1 MIYNIYKRILGG
13 YIMANIMDL
22 NSPFAT
28 STNKLYLAV
37 WNLNND
43 NKYELIGQIDEIESL
58 LIVYKYVS
66 ISTFTLTVPY
76 TPQVSSYLQVDNML
90 TIHSPETLGVENTES
105 FIIAT
110 KKLEESNGVV
120 TLQVSGKNPLFWL
133 SNRLCLLPNYGF
145 TDTTP
150 EVIAKTYV
158 ANNCAQ
164 YAPTQRQ
171 YPNLT
176 TAPVQG
182 LGAPITFTNTE
193 DYPTILE
200 VCETVLNARNL
211 GQNVTFNL
219 STQTFQYNVFGGAD
233 RTINHSQNSAVVFSP
248 NLNNLQSQS
257 YTHSISNFANVVY
270 VYGQIGD
277 TTETVIV
284 GEASGFNR
292 YETSTSGTLEQGSA
306 VTLTKNNYKEVFTV
320 IGENTLVTQAE
331 TKNLIGT
338 IQLSSDFQLNIDFS
352 LGDSVTYLNNEW
364 GIQENVMIR
373 ELRLQYSTNGFI
385 AQASLGYPLPTLE
398 DKLGVTLS

>member
-1 MIYNIYKRILGG
+1 
-13 YIMANIMDL
+13 MANIMDL

-37 WNLNND
+37 WNLNNA

-66 ISTFTLTVPY
+66 VSTFTLTVPY
-76 TPQVSSYLQVDNML
+76 TPQVSSYLQVNNML
-90 TIHSPETLGVENTES
+90 TIHSPETLGVENTEP
-105 FIIAT
+105 FIITT

-133 SNRLCLLPNYGF
+133 SKRLCLLPNYGF

-233 RTINHSQNSAVVFSP
+233 RTINQSQNSAVVFSP

-292 YETSTSGTLEQGSA
+292 YETSASGTLEQGSA
-306 VTLTKNNYKEVFTV
+306 VTLTKNNYKEVFSV

>member
-1 MIYNIYKRILGG
+1 
-13 YIMANIMDL
+13 MANIMDL

-37 WNLNND
+37 WNLNNN

-66 ISTFTLTVPY
+66 VSTFTLTVPY
-76 TPQVSSYLQVDNML
+76 TPEVSSYLQVDNML

-105 FIIAT
+105 FIITT
-110 KKLEESNGVV
+110 KKLDESNGVV

-193 DYPTILE
+193 DYPTILD

-233 RTINHSQNSAVVFSP
+233 RTINQSQNSAVVFSP

-373 ELRLQYSTNGFI
+373 ELRLQYATNGFI

>member
-1 MIYNIYKRILGG
+1 
-13 YIMANIMDL
+13 MANIMDL
-22 NSPFAT
+22 NSRFAT

-37 WNLNND
+37 WNLNNY

-66 ISTFTLTVPY
+66 VSTFTLTVPY
-76 TPQVSSYLQVDNML
+76 TPQVSSYLQVNNML
-90 TIHSPETLGVENTES
+90 TIHSPETLGVENTEP
-105 FIIAT
+105 FIITT

-133 SNRLCLLPNYGF
+133 TKRQCLLPNYGF

-182 LGAPITFTNTE
+182 LGTPITFTNTE

-219 STQTFQYNVFGGAD
+219 STQTFQYNVFNGAD
-233 RTINHSQNSAVVFSP
+233 RTINQSQNSAVVFSP

-352 LGDSVTYLNNEW
+352 LGDSVTYLNNQW

>member
-1 MIYNIYKRILGG
+1 MST
-13 YIMANIMDL
+13 IMDL

-37 WNLNND
+37 WSLNDD
-43 NKYELIGQIDEIESL
+43 NTYQLIGQIDEIESL

-66 ISTFTLTVPY
+66 VSTFTLTVPY
-76 TPQVSSYLQVDNML
+76 TPEASSYLQVNYML

-105 FIIAT
+105 FIITT
-110 KKLEESNGVV
+110 KKLNESNGVV

-133 SNRLCLLPNYGF
+133 NNRLCLLPDYGF

-164 YAPTQRQ
+164 YATFERK

-176 TAPVQG
+176 TAPNQNIG
-182 LGAPITFTNTE
+182 TGITFTNTE
-193 DYPTILE
+193 DYPTILT
-200 VCETVLNARNL
+200 VCETVLNSENL
-211 GQNVTFNL
+211 GQNITFNL
-219 STQTFQYNVFGGAD
+219 NTQQFQYNVFQGTD
-233 RTINHSQNSAVVFSP
+233 RTINQTTNSAVVLSP

-257 YTHSISNFANVVY
+257 YTHSITNFANVVY
-270 VYGQIGD
+270 VYGQIKE
-277 TTETVIV
+277 TTETVVV
-284 GEASGFNR
+284 GGGIGFNR

-306 VTLTKNNYKEVFTV
+306 VTLTENNYKEVFTI

-352 LGDSVTYLNNEW
+352 LGDSVTYLNTDW

-373 ELRLQYSTNGFI
+373 ELRLQYSNNGFI

>member
-1 MIYNIYKRILGG
+1 
-13 YIMANIMDL
+13 MANIMDL

-66 ISTFTLTVPY
+66 VSTFTLTVPY
-76 TPQVSSYLQVDNML
+76 TPEVSSYLQVNYML
-90 TIHSPETLGVENTES
+90 TIHSPETLGVENTEP
-105 FIIAT
+105 FIITT

-133 SNRLCLLPNYGF
+133 TKRQCLLPNYGF

-182 LGAPITFTNTE
+182 LGTPITFTNTE
-193 DYPTILE
+193 DLPTILE

-219 STQTFQYNVFGGAD
+219 STQTFQYNVFNGAD
-233 RTINHSQNSAVVFSP
+233 RTINQSQNSPVVFSP

-331 TKNLIGT
+331 TKNLIAT

-364 GIQENVMIR
+364 GVKENVMIR

>member
-1 MIYNIYKRILGG
+1 
-13 YIMANIMDL
+13 MANIMDL

-37 WNLNND
+37 WNWNNN

-66 ISTFTLTVPY
+66 VSTFTLTVPY
-76 TPQVSSYLQVDNML
+76 TPKVSSYLQVNYML
-90 TIHSPETLGVENTES
+90 TIHSPETLGVENTEP
-105 FIIAT
+105 FIITT
-110 KKLEESNGVV
+110 KKLDESNGVV

-219 STQTFQYNVFGGAD
+219 STQTFQYNVFQGAD
-233 RTINHSQNSAVVFSP
+233 RTINQSQNSAVVFSP

>member
-1 MIYNIYKRILGG
+1 
-13 YIMANIMDL
+13 MANIMDL

-66 ISTFTLTVPY
+66 VSTFTLTVPY
-76 TPQVSSYLQVDNML
+76 TPEVSSYLQVDNML

-105 FIIAT
+105 FIITT

-233 RTINHSQNSAVVFSP
+233 RTINQSQNSAVVFSP

-352 LGDSVTYLNNEW
+352 LGDSVTYLNSEW

>member
-1 MIYNIYKRILGG
+1 
-13 YIMANIMDL
+13 MANIMDL

-37 WNLNND
+37 WNLNNA

-66 ISTFTLTVPY
+66 VSTFTLTVPY
-76 TPQVSSYLQVDNML
+76 TPQVSSYLQVNNML
-90 TIHSPETLGVENTES
+90 TIHSPETLGVENTEP
-105 FIIAT
+105 FIITT

-133 SNRLCLLPNYGF
+133 SKRLCLLPNYGF

-182 LGAPITFTNTE
+182 LGDPITFTNTE
-193 DYPTILE
+193 DYATILD
-200 VCETVLNARNL
+200 VCETALNARNL

-219 STQTFQYNVFGGAD
+219 STQTFQYNVFAGAD
-233 RTINHSQNSAVVFSP
+233 RTINQSQNSAVVFSP

>member
-1 MIYNIYKRILGG
+1 
-13 YIMANIMDL
+13 MASIMDL

-66 ISTFTLTVPY
+66 VSTFTLTVPY
-76 TPQVSSYLQVDNML
+76 TPEVSSYLQVDNML

-105 FIIAT
+105 FIITT

-233 RTINHSQNSAVVFSP
+233 RTINQSENSAVVFSP

-306 VTLTKNNYKEVFTV
+306 VTLTKNNYQEVFTV

>member
-1 MIYNIYKRILGG
+1 
-13 YIMANIMDL
+13 MANIMDL

-66 ISTFTLTVPY
+66 VSTFTLTVPY
-76 TPQVSSYLQVDNML
+76 TPQVSSYLQINYML
-90 TIHSPETLGVENTES
+90 TIHSPETLGVENTEP
-105 FIIAT
+105 FIITT

-133 SNRLCLLPNYGF
+133 TKRQCLLPNYGF

-182 LGAPITFTNTE
+182 LGTPITFTNTE
-193 DYPTILE
+193 QSPTILE

-219 STQTFQYNVFGGAD
+219 STQTFQYNVLAGED
-233 RTINHSQNSAVVFSP
+233 RTINQSQNSAVVFSP

-331 TKNLIGT
+331 TKNLIAT

-364 GIQENVMIR
+364 GIQENLMIR

>member
-1 MIYNIYKRILGG
+1 
-13 YIMANIMDL
+13 MANIMDL

-76 TPQVSSYLQVDNML
+76 TPEVSSYLQVDNML

-105 FIIAT
+105 FIITT

-133 SNRLCLLPNYGF
+133 SNHLCLLPNYGF

-233 RTINHSQNSAVVFSP
+233 RTINQSQNSAVVFSP

-292 YETSTSGTLEQGSA
+292 YETSTSGTLEQGST

-352 LGDSVTYLNNEW
+352 LGDSVTYLNNQW

>member
-1 MIYNIYKRILGG
+1 
-13 YIMANIMDL
+13 MANIMDL

-37 WNLNND
+37 WNWNNN

-66 ISTFTLTVPY
+66 VSTFTLTVPY
-76 TPQVSSYLQVDNML
+76 TPKVSSYLQVNYML

-105 FIIAT
+105 FIITT

-233 RTINHSQNSAVVFSP
+233 RTINQRQNSAVVFSP

>member
-1 MIYNIYKRILGG
+1 MES
-13 YIMANIMDL
+13 IMDL
-22 NSPFAT
+22 NSLFAT

-66 ISTFTLTVPY
+66 VSTFTLTVPY
-76 TPQVSSYLQVDNML
+76 TPEVSSYLQVDNML

-105 FIIAT
+105 FIITT

-193 DYPTILE
+193 DYPTILD

-219 STQTFQYNVFGGAD
+219 STQTFQYNVFNGAD
-233 RTINHSQNSAVVFSP
+233 RTINQSQNSAVVFSP

-270 VYGQIGD
+270 VYGQIGN

-306 VTLTKNNYKEVFTV
+306 VTLTENNYKEVFTV

-364 GIQENVMIR
+364 GVKENVMIR

-385 AQASLGYPLPTLE
+385 AQASLGYPLPSLE

>member
-1 MIYNIYKRILGG
+1 
-13 YIMANIMDL
+13 MANIMDL
-22 NSPFAT
+22 NTPFAT
-28 STNKLYLAV
+28 STNKLYLGV

-66 ISTFTLTVPY
+66 VSTFTLTVPY
-76 TPQVSSYLQVDNML
+76 TPEVSSYLQVDNML

-105 FIIAT
+105 FIITT

-233 RTINHSQNSAVVFSP
+233 RTINQSQNSAVVFSP

>member
-1 MIYNIYKRILGG
+1 MST
-13 YIMANIMDL
+13 IMDL

-66 ISTFTLTVPY
+66 VSTFTLTVPY
-76 TPQVSSYLQVDNML
+76 TPQVSSYLQVNYML
-90 TIHSPETLGVENTES
+90 TIHSPETLGVENTEP
-105 FIIAT
+105 FIITT

-133 SNRLCLLPNYGF
+133 TKRQCLLPNYGF

-182 LGAPITFTNTE
+182 LGTPITFTNTE
-193 DYPTILE
+193 DLPTILE

-219 STQTFQYNVFGGAD
+219 STQTFQYNVFNGAD
-233 RTINHSQNSAVVFSP
+233 RTINQSQNSPVVFSP

-331 TKNLIGT
+331 TKNLIAT

-364 GIQENVMIR
+364 GVKENVMIR

>member
-1 MIYNIYKRILGG
+1 
-13 YIMANIMDL
+13 MANIMDL

-37 WNLNND
+37 WNLNNN

-66 ISTFTLTVPY
+66 VSTFTLTVPY
-76 TPQVSSYLQVDNML
+76 TPEVSSYLQVDNML
-90 TIHSPETLGVENTES
+90 TIHSPETLGVENTEP
-105 FIIAT
+105 FIITT

-133 SNRLCLLPNYGF
+133 SKRLCLLPNYGF

-164 YAPTQRQ
+164 YAPAQRQ

-182 LGAPITFTNTE
+182 LGTPITFTNTE
-193 DYPTILE
+193 DYPTILD

-233 RTINHSQNSAVVFSP
+233 RTINQSQNSAVVFSP

>member
-1 MIYNIYKRILGG
+1 
-13 YIMANIMDL
+13 MANIMDL

-66 ISTFTLTVPY
+66 VSTFTLTVPY
-76 TPQVSSYLQVDNML
+76 TPEVSSYLQVDNMI

-105 FIIAT
+105 FIITT

-233 RTINHSQNSAVVFSP
+233 RTINQSQNSAVVFSP

>member
-1 MIYNIYKRILGG
+1 
-13 YIMANIMDL
+13 MANIMDL

-66 ISTFTLTVPY
+66 VSTFTLTVPY
-76 TPQVSSYLQVDNML
+76 TPQVSRYLQVDNML
-90 TIHSPETLGVENTES
+90 TIHSPETLGVENTEP
-105 FIIAT
+105 FIITT

-133 SNRLCLLPNYGF
+133 SKRLCLLPNYGF

-182 LGAPITFTNTE
+182 LGDPITFTNTE

-219 STQTFQYNVFGGAD
+219 STQTFQYNVFEGTD
-233 RTINHSQNSAVVFSP
+233 RTINQSQNSAVVFSP

-306 VTLTKNNYKEVFTV
+306 VTLTKNNYKEVFSV

-364 GIQENVMIR
+364 GLQENVMIR

>member
-1 MIYNIYKRILGG
+1 
-13 YIMANIMDL
+13 MANIMDL

-66 ISTFTLTVPY
+66 VSTFTLTVPY

-105 FIIAT
+105 FIITT

-182 LGAPITFTNTE
+182 LGDPITFTNTE

-200 VCETVLNARNL
+200 ICETVLNARNL

-219 STQTFQYNVFGGAD
+219 STQTFQYNVFEGAD
-233 RTINHSQNSAVVFSP
+233 RTINQSQNSAVVFSP
-248 NLNNLQSQS
+248 SLNNLQSQS

-352 LGDSVTYLNNEW
+352 LGDSVTYLNNQW

>member
-1 MIYNIYKRILGG
+1 
-13 YIMANIMDL
+13 MANIMDL

-37 WNLNND
+37 WNWNNN

-66 ISTFTLTVPY
+66 VSTFTLTVPY
-76 TPQVSSYLQVDNML
+76 TPQVSSYLQVNNML
-90 TIHSPETLGVENTES
+90 TIHSPETLGVENTEP
-105 FIIAT
+105 FIITT

-233 RTINHSQNSAVVFSP
+233 RTINQSQNSAVVFSP

>member
-1 MIYNIYKRILGG
+1 
-13 YIMANIMDL
+13 MANIMDL

-66 ISTFTLTVPY
+66 VSTFTLTVPY
-76 TPQVSSYLQVDNML
+76 TPQVSSYLQVNNML
-90 TIHSPETLGVENTES
+90 TIHSPQTLGVENTES
-105 FIIAT
+105 FIITT

-133 SNRLCLLPNYGF
+133 SKRLCLLPNYGF

-193 DYPTILE
+193 DYPTILD

-219 STQTFQYNVFGGAD
+219 STQTFQYNVFAGVD
-233 RTINHSQNSAVVFSP
+233 RTINQSQNSAVVFSP

-306 VTLTKNNYKEVFTV
+306 VTLTKNNYKEVFSV

>member
-1 MIYNIYKRILGG
+1 
-13 YIMANIMDL
+13 MANIMDL
-22 NSPFAT
+22 NSRFAT

-37 WNLNND
+37 WNLNNY

-66 ISTFTLTVPY
+66 VSTFTLTVPY
-76 TPQVSSYLQVDNML
+76 TPQVSSYLQVNNML
-90 TIHSPETLGVENTES
+90 TIHSPETLGVENTEP
-105 FIIAT
+105 FIITT

-133 SNRLCLLPNYGF
+133 SKRLCLLPNYGF

-182 LGAPITFTNTE
+182 LGDPITFTNTE
-193 DYPTILE
+193 DYPTILD

-219 STQTFQYNVFGGAD
+219 STQTFQYNVFEGAD
-233 RTINHSQNSAVVFSP
+233 RTINQSQNSAVVFSP

-306 VTLTKNNYKEVFTV
+306 VTLTKNNYKEVFSV

>member
-1 MIYNIYKRILGG
+1 
-13 YIMANIMDL
+13 MANIMDL

-37 WNLNND
+37 WNLNNA

-66 ISTFTLTVPY
+66 VSTFTLTVPY
-76 TPQVSSYLQVDNML
+76 TPQVSSYLQVNNML
-90 TIHSPETLGVENTES
+90 TIHSPETVGVENTEP
-105 FIIAT
+105 FIITT

-133 SNRLCLLPNYGF
+133 TKRQCLLPNYGF

-182 LGAPITFTNTE
+182 LGTPITFTNTE

-219 STQTFQYNVFGGAD
+219 STQTFQYNVFNGTD
-233 RTINHSQNSAVVFSP
+233 RTINQSQNSAVVFSP

-292 YETSTSGTLEQGSA
+292 YETSTSGTLEQGST

-352 LGDSVTYLNNEW
+352 LGDSVTYLNNQW

>member
-1 MIYNIYKRILGG
+1 
-13 YIMANIMDL
+13 MANIMDL

-37 WNLNND
+37 WNLNNA

-66 ISTFTLTVPY
+66 VSTFTLTVPY
-76 TPQVSSYLQVDNML
+76 TPQVSSYLQVNNML
-90 TIHSPETLGVENTES
+90 TIHSPETLGVENTEP
-105 FIIAT
+105 FIITT

-133 SNRLCLLPNYGF
+133 SKRMCLLPNYGF

-182 LGAPITFTNTE
+182 LGTPITFTNTE

-200 VCETVLNARNL
+200 ICETVLNARNL

-219 STQTFQYNVFGGAD
+219 STQTFQYNVFNGAD
-233 RTINHSQNSAVVFSP
+233 RTIKQSQNSAVVFSP

-306 VTLTKNNYKEVFTV
+306 VTLTKNNYKEVFSV

>member
-1 MIYNIYKRILGG
+1 
-13 YIMANIMDL
+13 MANIMDL

-37 WNLNND
+37 WNLNNN

-66 ISTFTLTVPY
+66 VSTFTLTVPY
-76 TPQVSSYLQVDNML
+76 TPQVSSYLQVNNML
-90 TIHSPETLGVENTES
+90 TIHSPETLGVENTEP
-105 FIIAT
+105 FIITT

-133 SNRLCLLPNYGF
+133 SKRMCLLPNYGF

-182 LGAPITFTNTE
+182 LGTPITFTNTE

-219 STQTFQYNVFGGAD
+219 STQTFQYNVFNGAD
-233 RTINHSQNSAVVFSP
+233 RTINQSQNSAVVFSP

-292 YETSTSGTLEQGSA
+292 YETSTSGTLEQGST

>member
-1 MIYNIYKRILGG
+1 
-13 YIMANIMDL
+13 MANIMDL
-22 NSPFAT
+22 NTPFAT
-28 STNKLYLAV
+28 STNKLYLGV

-66 ISTFTLTVPY
+66 ASTFTLTVPY
-76 TPQVSSYLQVDNML
+76 TPEVSSYLQVDNML

-105 FIIAT
+105 FIITT

-233 RTINHSQNSAVVFSP
+233 RTINQSQNSAVVFSP

>member
-1 MIYNIYKRILGG
+1 
-13 YIMANIMDL
+13 MANIMDL

-37 WNLNND
+37 WNLNNA

-66 ISTFTLTVPY
+66 VSTFTLTVPY
-76 TPQVSSYLQVDNML
+76 TPQVSSYLQVNNML
-90 TIHSPETLGVENTES
+90 TIHSPETLGVENTEP
-105 FIIAT
+105 FIITT

-133 SNRLCLLPNYGF
+133 SKRMCLLPNYGF

-233 RTINHSQNSAVVFSP
+233 RTINQSQNSAVVFSP

-352 LGDSVTYLNNEW
+352 LGDSVTYLNTEW

>member
-1 MIYNIYKRILGG
+1 
-13 YIMANIMDL
+13 MANIMDL

-66 ISTFTLTVPY
+66 VSTFTLTVPY
-76 TPQVSSYLQVDNML
+76 TPEVSSYLQVDNML
-90 TIHSPETLGVENTES
+90 TIHSPETLGVENTEP
-105 FIIAT
+105 FIITT

-133 SNRLCLLPNYGF
+133 SKRLCLLPNYGF

-171 YPNLT
+171 YPNLA

-193 DYPTILE
+193 DYSTILE
-200 VCETVLNARNL
+200 VCETALNARNL

-219 STQTFQYNVFGGAD
+219 STQTFQYNVFAGAD
-233 RTINHSQNSAVVFSP
+233 RTINQSQNSAVVFSP

>member
-1 MIYNIYKRILGG
+1 
-13 YIMANIMDL
+13 MANIMDL
-22 NSPFAT
+22 NSPFTT

-37 WNLNND
+37 WNLNNA

-66 ISTFTLTVPY
+66 VSTFTLTVPY
-76 TPQVSSYLQVDNML
+76 TPQVSSYLQVNNML
-90 TIHSPETLGVENTES
+90 TIHSPETLGVENTEP
-105 FIIAT
+105 FIITT

-133 SNRLCLLPNYGF
+133 TKRQCLLPNYGF
-145 TDTTP
+145 ADTTP

-219 STQTFQYNVFGGAD
+219 STQTFQYNVFEGAD
-233 RTINHSQNSAVVFSP
+233 RTINESQNSAVVFSP

-338 IQLSSDFQLNIDFS
+338 VQLSSDFQLNIDFS

>member
-1 MIYNIYKRILGG
+1 
-13 YIMANIMDL
+13 MANIMDL

-66 ISTFTLTVPY
+66 VSTFTLTVPY
-76 TPQVSSYLQVDNML
+76 TPEVSSYLQVDNML
-90 TIHSPETLGVENTES
+90 TIHSPQTLGVENTEP
-105 FIIAT
+105 FIITT

-133 SNRLCLLPNYGF
+133 SKRLCLLPNYGF

-182 LGAPITFTNTE
+182 LGTPITFTNTE
-193 DYPTILE
+193 DYPTILD

-219 STQTFQYNVFGGAD
+219 STQTFQYNVFEGAD
-233 RTINHSQNSAVVFSP
+233 RTINQSQNSAVVFSP

-306 VTLTKNNYKEVFTV
+306 ITLTKNNYKEVFSV

>member
-1 MIYNIYKRILGG
+1 
-13 YIMANIMDL
+13 MANIMDL
-22 NSPFAT
+22 NSRFAT

-37 WNLNND
+37 WNLNNY

-66 ISTFTLTVPY
+66 VSTFTLTVPY
-76 TPQVSSYLQVDNML
+76 TPQVSSYLQVNNML
-90 TIHSPETLGVENTES
+90 TIHSPETLGVENTEP
-105 FIIAT
+105 FIITT

-133 SNRLCLLPNYGF
+133 TKRQCLLPNYGF

-182 LGAPITFTNTE
+182 LGTPITFTNTE

-219 STQTFQYNVFGGAD
+219 STQTFQYNVFNGVD
-233 RTINHSQNSAVVFSP
+233 RTINQSQNSAVVFSP

-352 LGDSVTYLNNEW
+352 LGDSVTYLNNQW

>member
-1 MIYNIYKRILGG
+1 
-13 YIMANIMDL
+13 MANIMDL
-22 NSPFAT
+22 NSRFAT

-37 WNLNND
+37 WNLNNY

-66 ISTFTLTVPY
+66 VSTFTLTVPY
-76 TPQVSSYLQVDNML
+76 TPQVSSYLQVNNML
-90 TIHSPETLGVENTES
+90 TIHSPETLGVENTEP
-105 FIIAT
+105 FIITT

-133 SNRLCLLPNYGF
+133 TKRQCLLPNYGF

-182 LGAPITFTNTE
+182 LGTPITFTNTE

-219 STQTFQYNVFGGAD
+219 STQTFQYNVFNGAD
-233 RTINHSQNSAVVFSP
+233 RTINQSQNSAVVFSP

>member
-1 MIYNIYKRILGG
+1 MST
-13 YIMANIMDL
+13 IMDL

-28 STNKLYLAV
+28 STNKLYLAI

-66 ISTFTLTVPY
+66 VSTFTLTVPY
-76 TPQVSSYLQVDNML
+76 TPQVSSYLQVNYML
-90 TIHSPETLGVENTES
+90 TIHSPETLGVENTEP
-105 FIIAT
+105 FIITT

-133 SNRLCLLPNYGF
+133 SKRMCLLPNYGF

-219 STQTFQYNVFGGAD
+219 STQTFQYNVFNGAD
-233 RTINHSQNSAVVFSP
+233 RTINQSQNSPVVFSP

-331 TKNLIGT
+331 TKNLIAT

-364 GIQENVMIR
+364 GVKENVMIR

>member
-1 MIYNIYKRILGG
+1 
-13 YIMANIMDL
+13 MANIMDL

-37 WNLNND
+37 WNLNNA

-66 ISTFTLTVPY
+66 VSTFTLTVPY
-76 TPQVSSYLQVDNML
+76 TPQVSSYLQVNNML
-90 TIHSPETLGVENTES
+90 TIHSPETLGVENTEP
-105 FIIAT
+105 FIITT

-133 SNRLCLLPNYGF
+133 TKRQCLLPNYGF

-182 LGAPITFTNTE
+182 LGTPITFTNTE

-219 STQTFQYNVFGGAD
+219 STQTFQYNVFNGAD
-233 RTINHSQNSAVVFSP
+233 RTINQSQNSAVVFSP

-292 YETSTSGTLEQGSA
+292 YETSTSGTLEQGSS
-306 VTLTKNNYKEVFTV
+306 VTLTKNNYKEVFSV

>member
-1 MIYNIYKRILGG
+1 MES
-13 YIMANIMDL
+13 IMDL
-22 NSPFAT
+22 NSLFAT

-66 ISTFTLTVPY
+66 VSTFTLTVPY
-76 TPQVSSYLQVDNML
+76 TPQVASYLQVNNML
-90 TIHSPETLGVENTES
+90 TIHSPETLGVENTEP
-105 FIIAT
+105 FIITT

-133 SNRLCLLPNYGF
+133 TKRQCLLPNYGF

-193 DYPTILE
+193 DYPTILD

-219 STQTFQYNVFGGAD
+219 STQTFQYNVFGGED
-233 RTINHSQNSAVVFSP
+233 RTINQSQNSAVVFSP

-270 VYGQIGD
+270 VHGQIGD

-385 AQASLGYPLPTLE
+385 AQASLGSPLPTLE

>member
-1 MIYNIYKRILGG
+1 
-13 YIMANIMDL
+13 MANIMDL

-66 ISTFTLTVPY
+66 VSTFTLTVPY

-105 FIIAT
+105 FIITT

-233 RTINHSQNSAVVFSP
+233 RTINQSQNSAVVFSP

-292 YETSTSGTLEQGSA
+292 YETSTSGTLEQGST

-352 LGDSVTYLNNEW
+352 LGDSVTYLNNQW

>member
-1 MIYNIYKRILGG
+1 
-13 YIMANIMDL
+13 MANIMDL

-76 TPQVSSYLQVDNML
+76 TPEVSSYLQVDNML

-105 FIIAT
+105 FIITT

-233 RTINHSQNSAVVFSP
+233 RTINQSQNSAVVFSP

-292 YETSTSGTLEQGSA
+292 YETSTSGTLEQGST

-352 LGDSVTYLNNEW
+352 LGDSVTYLNNQW

>member
-1 MIYNIYKRILGG
+1 
-13 YIMANIMDL
+13 MANIMDL

-37 WNLNND
+37 WNLNNN

-66 ISTFTLTVPY
+66 VSTFTLTVPY
-76 TPQVSSYLQVDNML
+76 TPEVSSYLQVDNML

-105 FIIAT
+105 FIITT

-182 LGAPITFTNTE
+182 LGTPITFTNTE

-219 STQTFQYNVFGGAD
+219 STQTFQYNVFNGAD
-233 RTINHSQNSAVVFSP
+233 RTINQSQNSAVVFSP

-352 LGDSVTYLNNEW
+352 LGDSVTYLNNQW
-364 GIQENVMIR
+364 GIQENVMIK

>member
-1 MIYNIYKRILGG
+1 
-13 YIMANIMDL
+13 MANIMDL
-22 NSPFAT
+22 NLPFAT

-76 TPQVSSYLQVDNML
+76 TPEVSSYLQVDNML

-105 FIIAT
+105 FIITT

-233 RTINHSQNSAVVFSP
+233 RTINQSQNSAVVFSP

>member
-1 MIYNIYKRILGG
+1 
-13 YIMANIMDL
+13 MANIMDL

-37 WNLNND
+37 WNWNNN

-66 ISTFTLTVPY
+66 VSTFTLTVPY
-76 TPQVSSYLQVDNML
+76 TPQVSSYLQVNNML
-90 TIHSPETLGVENTES
+90 TIHSPETLGVENTEP
-105 FIIAT
+105 FIITT

-233 RTINHSQNSAVVFSP
+233 RTINQSQNSAVVFSP

-352 LGDSVTYLNNEW
+352 LGDSVTYLNNQW